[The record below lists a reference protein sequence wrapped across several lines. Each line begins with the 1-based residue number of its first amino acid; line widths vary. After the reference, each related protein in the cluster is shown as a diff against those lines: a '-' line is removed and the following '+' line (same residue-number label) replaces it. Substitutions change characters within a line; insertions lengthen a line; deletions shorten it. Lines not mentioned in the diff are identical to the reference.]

1 MYILREMF
9 WLFVYNSVQWGRY
22 IKGISQFIIKRVLV
36 AAFQSYKTLW
46 STFKLYIF
54 SYVCILL
61 SYLFEIQ
68 FQTCFCYQQCHIII
82 TGSTVS
88 SRSLS
93 LVAASSDSQHAA
105 TFSCVVRAAL
115 TLSLSLRATDFQAL
129 SPCSYSLWPLSGLRV
144 SPAGSTLVLSV
155 CIKRT

>member
-1 MYILREMF
+1 MYILREVF
-9 WLFVYNSVQWGRY
+9 WLFVYNSVKWGSVY
-22 IKGISQFIIKRVLV
+22 FNVGILKVYPSELLKVCWL
-36 AAFQSYKTLW
+36 LH
-46 STFKLYIF
+46 FKLYIF
-54 SYVCILL
+54 SYVCVLL

-68 FQTCFCYQQCHIII
+68 FQTCFCYQRCLIII

>member
-1 MYILREMF
+1 MYILREVF
-9 WLFVYNSVQWGRY
+9 WLFVYNSVQWGSVY
-22 IKGISQFIIKRVLV
+22 FNVGILKVYPSELLKVCWL
-36 AAFQSYKTLW
+36 LH
-46 STFKLYIF
+46 FKLYIF

-93 LVAASSDSQHAA
+93 LVAASSDSEYAA

-115 TLSLSLRATDFQAL
+115 TLSMSLSLRATDFQAL

>member
-1 MYILREMF
+1 MYILREVF
-9 WLFVYNSVQWGRY
+9 WLFVYNSVQWGSVY
-22 IKGISQFIIKRVLV
+22 FNVGILKVYPSELLNVCWL
-36 AAFQSYKTLW
+36 LH
-46 STFKLYIF
+46 FKLYIF